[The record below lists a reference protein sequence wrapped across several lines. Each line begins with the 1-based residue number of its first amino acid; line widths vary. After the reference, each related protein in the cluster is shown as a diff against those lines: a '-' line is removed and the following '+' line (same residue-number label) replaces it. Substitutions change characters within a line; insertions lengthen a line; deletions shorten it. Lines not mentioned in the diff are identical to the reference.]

1 LQKLSLTDRMYLLG
15 ERITMKLVP
24 QEDVGPV
31 FKWLFKFPIL
41 LFTMRLGWML
51 APYVLLLTTTGRRS
65 GKARRIQAVGA
76 GYEADDRP
84 AVGNEDERLHDLA
97 NGDADRLRGVF
108 CGAGA
113 LRERADLDREA
124 EIAGGIGDT
133 LD

>member
-1 LQKLSLTDRMYLLG
+1 MQKLSLTDRMYLLG

-65 GKARRIQAVGA
+65 GKARRT
-76 GYEADDRP
+76 P
-84 AVGNEDERLHDLA
+84 
-97 NGDADRLRGVF
+97 
-108 CGAGA
+108 
-113 LRERADLDREA
+113 
-124 EIAGGIGDT
+124 
-133 LD
+133 